1 VSFAASRAPSKGGP
15 GGLEG
20 DFNREEGAETA
31 EQEKAT
37 VRDEQA
43 IERPEKGGEASFIRY
58 VVRTATGPASPPLG
72 QGCEL

>member
-1 VSFAASRAPSKGGP
+1 VARVEVILIERRARRLQSRRKQ
-15 GGLEG
+15 
-20 DFNREEGAETA
+20 R
-31 EQEKAT
+31 
-37 VRDEQA
+37 VRDEHA